1 MKFVVL
7 AIVIGVIL
15 WMLVSAEMTYIRA
28 DKQKKNMMN
37 KKQLLECT
45 RRKVINLH
53 VTAVFV
59 YNKYAK
65 TEVNR
70 KKCRE

>member
-1 MKFVVL
+1 MRDQLPVKARLVQLTIRGDEENPHGLKFHFIVL

-37 KKQLLECT
+37 KK
-45 RRKVINLH
+45 
-53 VTAVFV
+53 
-59 YNKYAK
+59 
-65 TEVNR
+65 
-70 KKCRE
+70 

>member
-37 KKQLLECT
+37 KK
-45 RRKVINLH
+45 
-53 VTAVFV
+53 
-59 YNKYAK
+59 
-65 TEVNR
+65 
-70 KKCRE
+70 